1 MRRAYQFKQK
11 IDNIFSLT
19 KIIVDDETKSA
30 LSKYLC
36 ILVSGYI
43 ELNLKEIILEYATTK
58 SSPTIQNY
66 IEFSIQNMTNL
77 KTSKII
83 ENLKRFNLDW
93 GTQLEDKINSE
104 QKDAI
109 DAIVANR
116 NNIAHGKDVGI
127 SYSRIGVYYNRTQEV
142 IKIIEEVVK

>member
-127 SYSRIGVYYNRTQEV
+127 SYSRIGDYYNRTQEV